1 MRHEIF
7 TVSQLIRGGSSNG
20 AVTVLEYNDS
30 MQVTRCKCATGDIP
44 SAVAGYAV
52 GCQLTN
58 TTSGVLYSNTGSVTS
73 CTFSAT

>member
-1 MRHEIF
+1 MRHEVF
-7 TVSQLIRGGSSNG
+7 TVGQLIRGGSSNG
-20 AVTVLEYNDS
+20 AVTVLEYNEL

-44 SAVAGYAV
+44 SAVTGYAV
-52 GCQLTN
+52 GCLLTN